1 MGSGSKFIADFED
14 FFERLEGV
22 PWRACPTRLPAL
34 SEAMGREQKGLTA
47 LSFLKTAPPPKPEKW
62 PKPPP
67 PTKNPE
73 AFQLRDSLV
82 FNEVRATGL
91 EPERGCPH

>member
-1 MGSGSKFIADFED
+1 MGSGSKFLEDFAD

-47 LSFLKTAPPPKPEKW
+47 LSFLKTAPPPQAGKVA
-62 PKPPP
+62 
-67 PTKNPE
+67 E
-73 AFQLRDSLV
+73 APSPNKKSRGLSASGLFGFQRSARD
-82 FNEVRATGL
+82 RT
-91 EPERGCPH
+91 RT